1 MPTEILGRGVRLL
14 LNFLFVF
21 ASLAPSRAV
30 ARFSD
35 VSADLR
41 EGRPMQLSPIGLPVA
56 DLDTPALLIE
66 LDLLQHN
73 IDRMA
78 GHLRDR
84 GVAWRPHAK
93 AFKCPA
99 IAHMLRRAGAIGV
112 TVAKVSEA
120 EVMAA
125 AGIDDILIAHLVVG
139 PSKAARLAALQHQA
153 DVKATVDHEDQVA
166 PLGRAAVEAGV
177 AIGVLVDVDI
187 GMKRTGVASP
197 DAAVRLARLVSTTPA
212 LRFDGVMGY
221 EGHTLMIPDRDE
233 KRAAVAAAIDRL
245 LDVRDCVQD
254 AGIDCLIVSAGGS
267 GSYQYTADIPG
278 VTELQ
283 AGGGIFACR
292 YYTEVCHV
300 EGHRPAISVL
310 ATVVGRPAADRAIL
324 DIGQKSVSQ
333 HRTPPVLRDHPEC
346 PITGLSAEHAVVSVA
361 AGSTLRI
368 GDKVHVIPGYSDF
381 TFVLHDRVLAHR
393 NGRVVAD
400 WELLGRGRLQ

>member
-1 MPTEILGRGVRLL
+1 
-14 LNFLFVF
+14 
-21 ASLAPSRAV
+21 
-30 ARFSD
+30 
-35 VSADLR
+35 
-41 EGRPMQLSPIGLPVA
+41 MQLSPIGRPVA
-56 DLDTPALLIE
+56 ELDTPALLID

-99 IAHMLRRAGAIGV
+99 IAHLLRRAGAIGV

-125 AGIDDILIAHLVVG
+125 GGIDDILIAHLVVG
-139 PSKAARLAALQHQA
+139 PSKAARLAALQYQA
-153 DVKATVDHEDQVA
+153 DVKVTVDHVDHVA
-166 PLGRAAVEAGV
+166 PLGRAAAAEGTM
-177 AIGVLVDVDI
+177 IGVLVDVDL
-187 GMKRTGVASP
+187 GMRRTGVATP
-197 DAAVRLARLVSTTPA
+197 EAAVGLARLVSETPG
-212 LRFDGVMGY
+212 LRFDGLMGY
-221 EGHTLMIPDRDE
+221 EGHTLMIADPAE
-233 KRAAVAAAIDRL
+233 KRAAIAAAIGKL
-245 LDVRDCVQD
+245 LDIRDVIQD
-254 AGIDCLIVSAGGS
+254 TGLDCRIVSAGGS

-278 VTELQ
+278 ITEIQ

-292 YYTEVCHV
+292 YSTEVCHV
-300 EGHRPAISVL
+300 DGHRPAISLL
-310 ATVVGRPAADRAIL
+310 ATVVSRPAPDRAIL

-333 HRTPPVLRDHPEC
+333 YRTPPVLRDHPDC

-361 AGSTLRI
+361 PTSELRI

-393 NGRVVAD
+393 VGRVVAV